1 MELHHTGFKKW
12 KPECLV
18 TELAARE
25 EEEEKKK
32 TNCCLF
38 LQVTE
43 KLVLLCIIK
52 LAIKMLFL
60 TENSGEHPDSKY
72 ILLLV
77 PDLC

>member
-1 MELHHTGFKKW
+1 MLGDRDCSKRRKN
-12 KPECLV
+12 
-18 TELAARE
+18 
-25 EEEEKKK
+25 KK
-32 TNCCLF
+32 TKNCCLF

-60 TENSGEHPDSKY
+60 TENSGKHPDSKY
-72 ILLLV
+72 ILLLI

>member
-1 MELHHTGFKKW
+1 MLGDRACSK
-12 KPECLV
+12 
-18 TELAARE
+18 RRRRR
-25 EEEEKKK
+25 KKK

>member
-1 MELHHTGFKKW
+1 MLGDRACSKRRRRRT
-12 KPECLV
+12 
-18 TELAARE
+18 
-25 EEEEKKK
+25 KK